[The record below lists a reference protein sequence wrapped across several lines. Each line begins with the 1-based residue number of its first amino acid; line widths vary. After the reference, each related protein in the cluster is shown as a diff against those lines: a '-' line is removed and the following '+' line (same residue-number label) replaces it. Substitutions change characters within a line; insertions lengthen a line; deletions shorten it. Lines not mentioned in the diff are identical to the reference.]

1 MLRSILLMSRPPL
14 LIQGGE
20 YPRPTFWIEFRLIAE
35 ASSVSASNRPRG
47 LQKLARRICH
57 MLLRRSR
64 RLTPDEF
71 QHLESVQ
78 SRHLDI
84 EKQQVGLEIRHSLD
98 LGDLLQM
105 STELV
110 TKRREQLILK
120 IGVSARTEPFI
131 ERGR

>member
-1 MLRSILLMSRPPL
+1 
-14 LIQGGE
+14 
-20 YPRPTFWIEFRLIAE
+20 
-35 ASSVSASNRPRG
+35 
-47 LQKLARRICH
+47 

-120 IGVSARTEPFI
+120 IGVSARTESFI